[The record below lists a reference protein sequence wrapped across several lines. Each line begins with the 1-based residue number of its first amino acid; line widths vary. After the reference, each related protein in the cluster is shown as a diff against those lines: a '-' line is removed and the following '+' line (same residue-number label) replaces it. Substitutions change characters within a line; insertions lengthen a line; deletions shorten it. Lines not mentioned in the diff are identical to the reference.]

1 MCNALRTRMVPGDQ
15 SVAKSS
21 RFLGLTMLSCGQVAI
36 VSPCGSGLML
46 PVSAGNIPMAMF
58 SRVVFAE
65 SVVAEHGGPSLLERC
80 GHVFEQWFRHGR
92 VCVRDASKR
101 EHCCPGHVWGFFL
114 IQAHCEVLIV
124 KKTNGYGT
132 VKCAYEQA
140 TRQCASTR
148 TVLPTVSAAR

>member
-58 SRVVFAE
+58 SRVVLPSPLSPSTAVHPCWKDADTCSN
-65 SVVAEHGGPSLLERC
+65 SVS
-80 GHVFEQWFRHGR
+80 
-92 VCVRDASKR
+92 DMD
-101 EHCCPGHVWGFFL
+101 
-114 IQAHCEVLIV
+114 
-124 KKTNGYGT
+124 GY
-132 VKCAYEQA
+132 V
-140 TRQCASTR
+140 
-148 TVLPTVSAAR
+148 

>member
-58 SRVVFAE
+58 SRVVL
-65 SVVAEHGGPSLLERC
+65 PSPLSPSTAVHPC
-80 GHVFEQWFRHGR
+80 WKDADTCSNSGSDMDGYV
-92 VCVRDASKR
+92 VRDASKR

-124 KKTNGYGT
+124 KK
-132 VKCAYEQA
+132 
-140 TRQCASTR
+140 R
-148 TVLPTVSAAR
+148 TDTEP

>member
-58 SRVVFAE
+58 SRVV
-65 SVVAEHGGPSLLERC
+65 LERC

-114 IQAHCEVLIV
+114 IQAHCEVFIV